1 MNRFK
6 LVHDE
11 YEMKHYIVDT
21 LTKNTNKKVVFESE
35 DENLTDEIRV
45 LLNDLNDELS
55 PIKEEKYHTRSSHTK
70 VAYTKW

>member
-35 DENLTDEIRV
+35 DENLADEIRV
-45 LLNDLNDELS
+45 LLNDLNDELNTT
-55 PIKEEKYHTRSSHTK
+55 KEEKYPIRPSHTK